1 MSFFSFKFHHYTFT
15 GGTQQDFGLFVF
27 DWSYDIYVGMSCVG
41 IESFSNR
48 SSYKQVRLVCWFIQG
63 YKLILFCQNIAEK
76 NSLKLMHNIL
86 SGFFVFAVTTQREA
100 IIFFT
105 AEVSTLLTTMLLHF
119 LVKYNYIFF
128 FFIVILV
135 GLLNDTENLVFYVK
149 HDLLCLHF
157 REYIILLVCFFCR

>member
-1 MSFFSFKFHHYTFT
+1 
-15 GGTQQDFGLFVF
+15 
-27 DWSYDIYVGMSCVG
+27 
-41 IESFSNR
+41 
-48 SSYKQVRLVCWFIQG
+48 
-63 YKLILFCQNIAEK
+63 
-76 NSLKLMHNIL
+76 MHNIL

-128 FFIVILV
+128 FFIFILV

-157 REYIILLVCFFCR
+157 REYIILLVFFFVVKYVACCLAVGSATRQRTQLPIKY

>member
-1 MSFFSFKFHHYTFT
+1 M
-15 GGTQQDFGLFVF
+15 
-27 DWSYDIYVGMSCVG
+27 
-41 IESFSNR
+41 
-48 SSYKQVRLVCWFIQG
+48 LVYPKIQINSLLSEHCRE
-63 YKLILFCQNIAEK
+63 KLIKVDAQYFK
-76 NSLKLMHNIL
+76 W
-86 SGFFVFAVTTQREA
+86 FFVFAVTTQREA

-105 AEVSTLLTTMLLHF
+105 AEVLTLLTTMLLHF

-157 REYIILLVCFFCR
+157 REYIILLVCFFFAVKYDACCLAVGSATRAAYTITHKILINT